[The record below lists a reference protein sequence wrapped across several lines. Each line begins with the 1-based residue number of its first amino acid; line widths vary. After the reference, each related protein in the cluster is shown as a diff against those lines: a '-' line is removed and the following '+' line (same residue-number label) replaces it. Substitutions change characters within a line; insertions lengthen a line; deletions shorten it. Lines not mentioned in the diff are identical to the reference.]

1 MRRTLVLAAL
11 LFPAPALAGG
21 PLNIAQGTA
30 ELGGIGTLNLT
41 SGGGDIDISIL
52 LAPTAGCFL
61 VDRVELYGGVSLF
74 VGNGG
79 EAIGLG
85 VGARYVGP
93 MGNNHWYAGGGI
105 GYGQTAILDV
115 FIRDEFSVQGIGGFL
130 FPLNKKVAVDIGA
143 RLNVFL
149 QSEVINIPIGY
160 FGVSAFFP

>member
-1 MRRTLVLAAL
+1 MHRTLLLAAL
-11 LFPAPALAGG
+11 LFPTQALAKG

-30 ELGGIGTLNLT
+30 ELGGVGTLNLT
-41 SGGGDIDISIL
+41 SGAGDLDISIL
-52 LAPTAGCFL
+52 LAPTAGYFL

-74 VGNGG
+74 VGQGG

-105 GYGQTAILDV
+105 GYGQTAILDIFV
-115 FIRDEFSVQGIGGFL
+115 GDQFSVQGVGGFL
-130 FPLNKKVAVDIGA
+130 FPLNKKVAVDIGT
-143 RLNVFL
+143 RLNIFIE
-149 QSEVINIPIGY
+149 SEVINIPIGY